1 MLSWSSNYFLHGLR
15 GRDLRKYILA
25 NKVAQE
31 EEYSHI
37 NPVDFHR
44 LNLCDPLKLVR
55 CVERDDTDI

>member
-1 MLSWSSNYFLHGLR
+1 MLSRSSNCFLHGLR
-15 GRDLRKYILA
+15 ERDLRKYILA
-25 NKVAQE
+25 NKVTQE